1 MATQLSPAERRI
13 EKQIDRIAFFSDAV
27 FAIAMT
33 LLALELR
40 IPVGKSVDVAH
51 ELGAL
56 WPSYLTF
63 ALSFLVI
70 GLYWNAH
77 HRLFGMLHRY
87 DRGLIWLNLLLL
99 FCIVV
104 LPFPTSVL
112 GRHESADASYVF
124 YALWVALTGLSSAML
139 TRYATHD
146 RRLVD
151 EAFDERYLR
160 FLVARAATT
169 PLLFLLSVPLVFVN
183 HGLAQAC
190 WYASFLATRL
200 LRRRYG
206 IHGGID
212 TPEAGLRPEAMTAED
227 TGAGSQRD
235 FVLRPI
241 GLVHRGGDPRHGAPA
256 TIAIE
261 EPYRAGLTELSS
273 FSHVLVLWWADRRD
287 NDADRAVLRVHP
299 RTAPEHETGV
309 FATRSPAR
317 PNPVAVSV
325 CPLLAVDVAAGT
337 LDVGLIDAEDGTP
350 VVDLKGYIPG
360 SDRVREP
367 RVPAWLADQ
376 SEWAREE
383 PHEQ

>member
-1 MATQLSPAERRI
+1 MSSHLTPAERRT

-40 IPVGKSVDVAH
+40 IPVGASVNVAH
-51 ELGAL
+51 EIGAL

-77 HRLFGMLHRY
+77 HRLFGMLRRY
-87 DRGLIWLNLLLL
+87 DRGLIWLNFLLL

-104 LPFPTSVL
+104 LPYPTSVL
-112 GRHESADASYVF
+112 GRHLSSDASYVF
-124 YALWVALTGLSSAML
+124 YALWVALTGFSTAML
-139 TRYATHD
+139 TAHATHD
-146 RRLVD
+146 HRLVD
-151 EAFDERYLR
+151 QGFDGRYLQ
-160 FLVARAATT
+160 FLVARAATP
-169 PLLFLLSVPLVFVN
+169 PLLFLLSVPLIFVN

-190 WYASFLATRL
+190 WYLSLLATRL

-206 IHGGID
+206 IRGSID
-212 TPEAGLRPEAMTAED
+212 TPDAGLRADVAPQPESD
-227 TGAGSQRD
+227 QRPAGG

-241 GLVHRGGDPRHGAPA
+241 GVVRRGGDPKHGGPA
-256 TIAIE
+256 TIAIDTT
-261 EPYRAGLTELSS
+261 YRDGLTELGA

-287 NDADRAVLRVHP
+287 NVVDRAVLKVHP
-299 RTAPEHETGV
+299 RAAPGHETGV

-325 CPLLAVDVAAGT
+325 CPLKAVDERAGT
-337 LDVGLIDAEDGTP
+337 LEVGLIDAEDGTP
-350 VVDLKGYIPG
+350 VIDLKGYIPG
-360 SDRVREP
+360 
-367 RVPAWLADQ
+367 ADQ
-376 SEWAREE
+376 SEWARES
-383 PHEQ
+383 PHGQ

>member
-1 MATQLSPAERRI
+1 MDQPTPLQRQT

-40 IPVGKSVDVAH
+40 IPVGASVNVAH
-51 ELGAL
+51 EIGAL

-77 HRLFGMLHRY
+77 HRLFGMLRRY

-104 LPFPTSVL
+104 LPYPTSVL
-112 GRHESADASYVF
+112 GRHESVDASYVF
-124 YALWVALTGLSSAML
+124 YALWVALTGLSSTML
-139 TRYATHD
+139 TRYVTHD

-169 PLLFLLSVPLVFVN
+169 PLLFLLSVPLIFVS

-206 IHGGID
+206 IRGGID
-212 TPEAGLRPEAMTAED
+212 TPEAGMRPEAALAED
-227 TGAGSQRD
+227 ADARSHRD
-235 FVLRPI
+235 LVLRPI
-241 GLVHRGGDPRHGAPA
+241 GLVHRAGDPKHGAPA
-256 TIAIE
+256 TIEIE
-261 EPYRAGLTELSS
+261 ERYRAGLSGLGS

-287 NDADRAVLRVHP
+287 NEADRAVLRVHP
-299 RTAPEHETGV
+299 RAAPHHETGV
-309 FATRSPAR
+309 FAARSPAR

-325 CPLLAVDVAAGT
+325 CPVVAVDEAAGT
-337 LDVGLIDAEDGTP
+337 LQVGLIDAEDGTP
-350 VVDLKGYIPG
+350 VVDLKGYVPAA
-360 SDRVREP
+360 DRVREP
-367 RVPAWLADQ
+367 RVPAWLAHQ
-376 SEWAREE
+376 SEWAAET
-383 PHEQ
+383 PHDE